1 MCRAVES
8 RQSARL
14 VGASEQGHL
23 GEEQTHKVRTE
34 GLGLVLLALLVM
46 VGASGSLRTSPPSP
60 PPPGTGVTSSPFD
73 PLWGP
78 APPAFFSVDTNGT
91 GLADA
96 TPKNFLENSHAFTV
110 IKYTIFTSKCIVSL
124 FS

>member
-1 MCRAVES
+1 M
-8 RQSARL
+8 
-14 VGASEQGHL
+14 
-23 GEEQTHKVRTE
+23 KTE

-46 VGASGSLRTSPPSP
+46 MRVSSSLRTSPPAP

-91 GLADA
+91 GLADE
-96 TPKNFLENSHAFTV
+96 TPKDV
-110 IKYTIFTSKCIVSL
+110 WKYSL
-124 FS
+124 S

>member
-1 MCRAVES
+1 MQASAGSSTRVSTDIRGGKTDTHGGDRRA
-8 RQSARL
+8 Q
-14 VGASEQGHL
+14 VGALSSSGD
-23 GEEQTHKVRTE
+23 GESLR
-34 GLGLVLLALLVM
+34 LF
-46 VGASGSLRTSPPSP
+46 LRTSAPVP

-96 TPKNFLENSHAFTV
+96 TPKDFW
-110 IKYTIFTSKCIVSL
+110 KSL
-124 FS
+124 MLSSILFFDL